1 MKQTPFKNIRTAIML
16 ITVALTAM
24 VLGCSNYSTQSYST
38 QSVTVSVDLQRPTL
52 LLQQSI
58 GRIDLAVFRGSTITE
73 EQEPEVYLILTE
85 TGGVV
90 TAVIDSLPASDPLLF
105 VLTAWD
111 IERGVPLYQ
120 DRRIIRLLPD
130 RMNNVTM
137 TLRPA
142 APLLRVRP
150 RFISRTTA
158 ETFPLDVRV
167 DSVQSLYGLAFRV
180 NYETT
185 MLHIDSVQSIAG
197 SGTIFVAEQE
207 DSPTSGFGAWAIGIS
222 STQPGVPL
230 VNSAGSAGLV
240 RLYCRAAWPPPWE
253 VTDTASIQLQVTDG
267 TYTDSS
273 QISMMDIFT
282 DDCLI
287 EFHTDGWF
295 DDWYQGDGIGDSL
308 R

>member
-1 MKQTPFKNIRTAIML
+1 MKQTPFKDIRTAIIL
-16 ITVALTAM
+16 ITIALTAL

-58 GRIDLAVFRGSTITE
+58 GRIDLAVYRGSTITE
-73 EQEPEVYLILTE
+73 EPEVYLILTE

-105 VLTAWD
+105 VLTAYD
-111 IERGVPLYQ
+111 IEMGVPLYQ

-142 APLLRVRP
+142 VPMLRVRP

-230 VNSAGSAGLV
+230 VNSAGSAGLA
-240 RLYCRAAWPPPWE
+240 RLYCRPDRNLSWSLI
-253 VTDTASIQLQVTDG
+253 DTASIWLQVTDG

-295 DDWYQGDGIGDSL
+295 DDWYQGDGVGDSL